1 MGKIVGYTGDEAI
14 AEAAA
19 LCNPDVISAYP
30 ITPQTIIVEHLSEL
44 VADGK
49 LDCEFVPVESEHSAM
64 TCALAASMT
73 GARTFTAS
81 ASQGILLMYEILYV
95 TASARA
101 PVIMGVA
108 NRALSGS
115 INIHGELTDMMVC
128 RDSGWLQFFSSDAQA
143 AYDNIIQAYR
153 IAEDPEVLTPAM
165 VGQDGF
171 IISHALERVE
181 ALDTAFI
188 QDFLPPYEREY
199 RLDPDNPITLGLLFL
214 PDYYQESK
222 YQQVEALKNAKRKI
236 VEVGQEFGERTGRH
250 YGLIHT
256 YEVEDAD
263 VTMITMGA
271 FAGTA
276 RDTVRQLRAKGKKVG
291 LIEMRT
297 YRPFPGEEILQALK
311 GTKAVV
317 VMERSIAFG
326 GLGSGLYTDMKALLY
341 DEKERPPVLGFV
353 GGIGGR
359 DLAPSEFAKLYDR
372 GFEAIGSE
380 GSRKVEWIALR
391 E

>member
-30 ITPQTIIVEHLSEL
+30 ITPQTIIVEHLSQL

-49 LDCEFVPVESEHSAM
+49 LDCEFVPVESEHSAL
-64 TCALAASMT
+64 TCVLAASLT

-95 TASARA
+95 TASSRA

-108 NRALSGS
+108 NRALSGP
-115 INIHGELTDMMVC
+115 INIHAELTDMMVC
-128 RDSGWLQFFSSDAQA
+128 RDAGWLEFFSSSCQA

-171 IISHALERVE
+171 IMSHALERVE
-181 ALDTAFI
+181 ALDKAFI

-199 RLDPDNPITLGLLFL
+199 RLDPDRPMTVGLLVL
-214 PDYYQESK
+214 PNYYQESK
-222 YQQVEALKNAKRKI
+222 YQQVEALKKAKRKI
-236 VEVGQEFGERTGRH
+236 VEVGNEFGERTGRY
-250 YGLIHT
+250 YGLIDP

-271 FAGTA
+271 FAGTV
-276 RDTVRQLRAKGKKVG
+276 RDVVTQLRAKGKKVG

-297 YRPFPGEEILQALK
+297 YRPFPGEEVLRALE
-311 GTKAVV
+311 GTKAVI
-317 VMERSIAFG
+317 VMERSLAYG
-326 GLGSGLYTDMKALLY
+326 GLGPALYTDIKTLLY

-359 DLAPSEFAKLYDR
+359 DLAPSEFVNLFEKGY
-372 GFEAIGSE
+372 EAIGSE
-380 GSRKVEWIALR
+380 GSRKVEWLALR

>member
-64 TCALAASMT
+64 TCVLAASMT

-108 NRALSGS
+108 NRALSGP

-128 RDSGWLQFFSSDAQA
+128 RDAGWLQFFSSDAQA

-181 ALDTAFI
+181 ALDAAFI

-199 RLDPDNPITLGLLFL
+199 RLDPDNPISLGLLFL

-236 VEVGQEFGERTGRH
+236 VEVGQEFGELTGRH

-256 YEVEDAD
+256 YEAEDAD

-341 DEKERPPVLGFV
+341 DEKEQPPVLGFV

-359 DLAPSEFAKLYDR
+359 DLAPSEFVKLYDR

>member
-30 ITPQTIIVEHLSEL
+30 ITPQTIIVEHLSQL

-49 LDCEFVPVESEHSAM
+49 LDCEFVSVESEHSAL
-64 TCALAASMT
+64 TCVLAASLT

-95 TASARA
+95 TANARA

-108 NRALSGS
+108 NRALSGP
-115 INIHGELTDMMVC
+115 INIHAELTDMMVC
-128 RDSGWLQFFSSDAQA
+128 RDAGWMEFFSSNAQA

-181 ALDTAFI
+181 ALDEKFI
-188 QDFLPPYEREY
+188 LDFLPDYEREY
-199 RLDPDNPITLGLLFL
+199 RLDPDRPITVGLLVL
-214 PDYYQESK
+214 PDYYTESK
-222 YQQVEALKNAKRKI
+222 YQQVKALEKAKRKI
-236 VEVGQEFGERTGRH
+236 VEVGNEFGERTGRY
-250 YGLIHT
+250 YGLIDT
-256 YEVEDAD
+256 FEMEDAD
-263 VTMITMGA
+263 VAMITLGA

-276 RDTVRQLRAKGKKVG
+276 RDVVARLRAKGKKVG
-291 LIEMRT
+291 LIEIRT
-297 YRPFPGEEILQALK
+297 YRPFPGEEILDALDGIK
-311 GTKAVV
+311 SII
-317 VMERSIAFG
+317 VMERSLAFG
-326 GLGSGLYTDMKALLY
+326 GLGSALYTDVKALLY
-341 DEKERPPVLGFV
+341 DIKERPSLLGFV
-353 GGIGGR
+353 GGLGGR
-359 DLAPSEFAKLYDR
+359 DLAPSEFVNLFEK

-380 GSRKVEWIALR
+380 EPSRVEWIKLR

>member
-1 MGKIVGYTGDEAI
+1 MGNIVGYTGDEAI

-30 ITPQTIIVEHLSEL
+30 ITPQTIIVEHLSTL

-64 TCALAASMT
+64 TCVLAASLT

-81 ASQGILLMYEILYV
+81 ASQGILLMYEMLYV
-95 TASARA
+95 TSGSRA
-101 PVIMGVA
+101 PVVMGVA
-108 NRALSGS
+108 NRALSGP
-115 INIHGELTDMMVC
+115 INIHGELTDMIVT
-128 RDSGWLQFFSSDAQA
+128 RDSGWLEFFSSSAQA

-153 IAEDPEVLTPAM
+153 IAEDPDILTPAM

-181 ALDTAFI
+181 TVDKSLV
-188 QDFLPPYEREY
+188 QDFLPPYEREH
-199 RLDPDNPITLGLLFL
+199 RLDPENPITIGLLLL
-214 PDYYQESK
+214 PEYYQEIK
-222 YQQVEALKNAKRKI
+222 YQQVEALKRATKKI
-236 VEVGQEFGERTGRH
+236 IEVGNEYGELTGRY
-250 YGLIHT
+250 YGLIDT

-276 RDTVRQLRAKGKKVG
+276 RDVVTQLREKGKKVG

-297 YRPFPGEEILQALK
+297 YRPFPGEEIKKALD
-311 GTKAVV
+311 GTKTVI
-317 VMERSIAFG
+317 VMERSITYG
-326 GLGSGLYTDMKALLY
+326 GVGPALYTEIKALLY
-341 DEKERPPVLGFV
+341 DSKERPPILSFV

-359 DLAPSEFAKLYDR
+359 DLSPIEFVNLFEK
-372 GFEAIGSE
+372 GFGAIGSE
-380 GSRKVEWIALR
+380 GSREAEWIALR

>member
-30 ITPQTIIVEHLSEL
+30 ITPQTIIVEHLSQM

-49 LDCEFVPVESEHSAM
+49 LDCEFVSVESEHSAL
-64 TCALAASMT
+64 TCTLAASLT

-95 TASARA
+95 TANARA
-101 PVIMGVA
+101 PIIMGVA
-108 NRALSGS
+108 NRALSGP
-115 INIHGELTDMMVC
+115 INIHAELTDMMVC
-128 RDSGWLQFFSSDAQA
+128 RDAGWMEFFTSSAQA

-181 ALDTAFI
+181 PVDKKFI
-188 QDFLPPYEREY
+188 RD
-199 RLDPDNPITLGLLFL
+199 FL
-214 PDYYQESK
+214 PDYKREYQLDPDRPITVGLLVLPDYYTESK
-222 YQQVEALKNAKRKI
+222 YQQVKALEKAKQKI
-236 VEVGQEFGERTGRH
+236 VEVGKEFGEQTGRY
-250 YGLIHT
+250 YGLIDT

-263 VTMITMGA
+263 VTILTMGA

-276 RDTVRQLRAKGKKVG
+276 RDVVTRLRAKGKKAG
-291 LIEMRT
+291 LIEVRT
-297 YRPFPGEEILQALK
+297 YRPFPGEELLSALD
-311 GTKAVV
+311 GTKSIIVF
-317 VMERSIAFG
+317 ERSLAYG
-326 GLGSGLYTDMKALLY
+326 GLGSALYTDVKALLY
-341 DEKERPPVLGFV
+341 DVKERPALLGFV
-353 GGIGGR
+353 GGLGGR
-359 DLAPSEFAKLYDR
+359 DLAIREFLNLFER

-380 GSRKVEWIALR
+380 EPSRVEWIGLR